1 MSGDLTDDELLSTA
15 DGEADAPVEFDV
27 AVDASDP
34 DPTAGASDIGGLPGG
49 IDLDTEGADHR

>member
-1 MSGDLTDDELLSTA
+1 MNDRDEPVGTA

-27 AVDASDP
+27 AVNANDP
-34 DPTAGASDIGGLPGG
+34 DLTAGASDIGGLPGG